1 MNEASQRF
9 KPGVDRWAL
18 LLLAGLVWIGV
29 GTMLVL
35 LARSWLVLETVP
47 RAAIASAVGCLA
59 ALAIHHFGFLRVV
72 DKNLSRILPMAGKRC
87 VFSFMTWKSYLLVVV
102 MVATGIALRHSPLPK
117 FYLAMLYIGIGAA
130 LILSSVRYLR
140 YLVRDVRDVRGQR

>member
-1 MNEASQRF
+1 MSETSARF

-35 LARSWLVLETVP
+35 LARSWLALETTA
-47 RAAIASAVGCLA
+47 RAAVSAGIGCAA
-59 ALAIHHFGFLRVV
+59 ALVIHHFGFLRVV
-72 DKNLSRILPMAGKRC
+72 DKNLDRILPMTGKRC
-87 VFSFMTWKSYLLVVV
+87 VFSFMTWKSYGLVAV

-140 YLVRDVRDVRGQR
+140 FVVRDLRGQR